1 MWLSGWMFRMRC
13 RRFDTYAG
21 WQWRNSDY
29 EIATQGD
36 WSGCLVDHLKKVG
49 KSIRSAKDSYVRPLC
64 SGWRKMLDACIG
76 NRASAQSH
84 TLRPRLVSK
93 SSRTAGAEPV
103 FAGERLAPTLS
114 FDVEYGFGFMAATQL
129 GRLNSPSWYNYEH

>member
-1 MWLSGWMFRMRC
+1 MRC

-64 SGWRKMLDACIG
+64 SGWRKMLDACTG
-76 NRASAQSH
+76 NRASAQVN
-84 TLRPRLVSK
+84 L
-93 SSRTAGAEPV
+93 E
-103 FAGERLAPTLS
+103 
-114 FDVEYGFGFMAATQL
+114 AATGIQVVEDSRRRTRFR
-129 GRLNSPSWYNYEH
+129 GRAASADVILRR